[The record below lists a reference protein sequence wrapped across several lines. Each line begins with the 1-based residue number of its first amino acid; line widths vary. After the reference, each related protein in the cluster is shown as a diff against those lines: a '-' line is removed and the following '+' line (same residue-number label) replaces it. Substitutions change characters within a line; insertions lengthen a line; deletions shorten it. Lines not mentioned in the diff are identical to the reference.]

1 MMRTSSSDQQ
11 RSTLSPSVAQD
22 LGGALAQR
30 RSTWRETSVASLA
43 LVTALVGPGIVA
55 AGWFKSRVVRQ

>member
-11 RSTLSPSVAQD
+11 RSTLSPSAAQD

-30 RSTWRETSVASLA
+30 RSTWRETSVASVA
-43 LVTALVGPGIVA
+43 LVTALVGLGIVA